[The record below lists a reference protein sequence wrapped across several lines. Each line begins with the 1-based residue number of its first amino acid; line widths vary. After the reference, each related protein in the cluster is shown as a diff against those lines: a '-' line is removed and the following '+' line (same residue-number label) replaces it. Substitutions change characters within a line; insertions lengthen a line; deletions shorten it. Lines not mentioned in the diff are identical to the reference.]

1 MHIIGKRPLI
11 EVLFADAA
19 FSGRNKGMELGE
31 ERDSPHEI
39 AAHDRQDGRRSPEY
53 LVFSLGG
60 KEPRC
65 YAKNCD
71 DSEAN
76 EDGVSLSHDCG

>member
-1 MHIIGKRPLI
+1 MHIIDKGPLI

-39 AAHDRQDGRRSPEY
+39 AAHDR
-53 LVFSLGG
+53 
-60 KEPRC
+60 
-65 YAKNCD
+65 
-71 DSEAN
+71 
-76 EDGVSLSHDCG
+76 

>member
-1 MHIIGKRPLI
+1 MHIIGRRLI

-39 AAHDRQDGRRSPEY
+39 AAHDG
-53 LVFSLGG
+53 
-60 KEPRC
+60 
-65 YAKNCD
+65 
-71 DSEAN
+71 
-76 EDGVSLSHDCG
+76 